1 MNKGY
6 KKYVN
11 QVLRRI
17 PCQPRVK
24 KRIRYDLYCM
34 LEEKSVELHET
45 DPYQL
50 LGEPKDVAEEFMDN
64 MDDVYH
70 GRYTYISEKT
80 FLGMPLIQ
88 VKSGMN
94 RGRGEYKSE
103 KKIFGIPLIHIN
115 QNPFGVAKGII
126 AIGPVAIG
134 IISLGLCSIGVL
146 SLGVLCLGLLI
157 SLGAI
162 GISCGISVGGVA
174 IAGLFACGGVA
185 IGGYMALGGCAI
197 AGEVAIGGYA
207 RARVAIGGTIYAH
220 VGLYQTKGTGDY
232 VIPLTDDIEAMKR
245 YIFEKAPH
253 MHPIVKGFIKSAIRQ
268 IVDGSMTF
276 G

>member
-1 MNKGY
+1 MNKTY

-17 PCQPRVK
+17 PCKPRVK

-34 LEEKSVELHET
+34 LEEKSSELHEM

-50 LGEPKDVAEEFMDN
+50 LGEPEDVADEFMDN

-70 GRYTYISEKT
+70 SRYAYVSENT

-94 RGRGEYKSE
+94 RGGEYKSE
-103 KKIFGIPLIHIN
+103 RKLFGIPLVHIN
-115 QNPFGVAKGII
+115 RNPFGVAKGII

-134 IISLGLCSIGVL
+134 IISLGLCSVGVL

-162 GISCGISVGGVA
+162 GLSCGISFGGIA

-185 IGGYMALGGCAI
+185 IGGYMAFGGCAI
-197 AGEVAIGGYA
+197 AGEIAIGGYA
-207 RARVAIGGTIYAH
+207 RGRVAIGDTIHAH
-220 VGLYQTKGTGDY
+220 IGLYQTKGTGEY
-232 VIPLTDDIEAMKR
+232 VIPLIDDIEAMKY
-245 YIFEKAPH
+245 YIFNKVPD
-253 MHPIVKGFIKSAIRQ
+253 MHPIVKGMIKHAIRL
-268 IVDGSMTF
+268 IADGAIILQ
-276 G
+276 